1 MPYFIAN
8 DTDCPRWAVVK
19 EDYSVVAC
27 HDTREQAIAQM
38 VALSVA
44 EELEPGGRHPRERD

>member
-1 MPYFIAN
+1 MPYFIAA
-8 DTDCPRWAVVK
+8 DADCPRWAVVK

-38 VALSVA
+38 VALSVS